1 MNLFEI
7 AIKFKARSASCRQY
21 NYPLGFMKIGHFIQ
35 KLKVV
40 NMHVH
45 MLRKKS
51 HNPILK
57 HLLMVAIY

>member
-1 MNLFEI
+1 
-7 AIKFKARSASCRQY
+7 
-21 NYPLGFMKIGHFIQ
+21 MKIGHFIQ

-40 NMHVH
+40 SMHVH

-57 HLLMVAIY
+57 LLLMVAIY